1 MAQWIPVPR
10 PSYSQARENL
20 VRSLPPNLIC
30 SLSCGGK
37 LCRYEGPDN
46 WSLQQQAIRGLY
58 SEWVTGDIVAMA
70 RPSTTLIK
78 KYNIIEQFTELN
90 IKSIINM
97 QVQGEHAQCGPP
109 LERESGFSYVP
120 QVFMEKGIYFFNFGM
135 PDFGVSSLIRIL
147 DGVKVLTFALK
158 EGKVAVHCHAGL
170 GRTGVL
176 LACYLIFAT
185 RVSPSEA
192 VHFVR
197 IKRPSSIQT
206 QPQIDLV
213 FDFARFLAPHLIMY
227 ANVDAKTYPFTLEQY
242 LIRQKHLLH
251 GYEARNLKHIPK
263 IVDFTCKRLI
273 MIALNKADSKAMQS
287 EVERESFM
295 HNLTHL
301 IRQTLVRQTFLH
313 ITTLLNDP
321 DNRLTPSV
329 SSAISWGEN
338 EGFRKRKME
347 VLQDKRSYSASDLSK
362 IVALEKNKALE
373 PMKLPPEE
381 SNQPNSPGLGCED
394 VNDSAVM
401 GCETLNKNSSGLGH
415 ENLNKDLNTSNLKTG
430 DAPTAVAE
438 DMSSD
443 SGGTEKIK
451 SEKKNKPAF
460 KRFTTTTEESK
471 KEQGSPGLGTESLSQ
486 AVAIAMAELEPIGND
501 LLKEIQHMQ
510 NDLNENEGAWA
521 MLATETNPKVIS
533 VLMWRW
539 LEQLKEPVLKSED
552 IGLLMSSKQD
562 TKTIWSL
569 HKYQGETICCILDCI
584 SQLPSLSPKME
595 EAIICRLIRALTQC
609 LEKEVKTFTGLI
621 ELFKAIIKEKRS
633 HNLFTKG
640 LVKTKHMLKMSAIMK
655 NKQNL
660 F

>member
-1 MAQWIPVPR
+1 MPLWLPVPR
-10 PSYSQARENL
+10 PTYSQARENL
-20 VRSLPPNLIC
+20 VKSLPPNLIC

-37 LCRYEGPDN
+37 LCRYEGPAN
-46 WSLQQQAIRGLY
+46 WSLQQQVIRGLY
-58 SEWVTGDIVAMA
+58 SEWVTDDIVAMA

-78 KYNIIEQFTELN
+78 EYNIIEQFTKLN

-97 QVQGEHAQCGPP
+97 QVQGEHAHCGPP
-109 LERESGFSYVP
+109 LEQESGFSYVP
-120 QVFMEKGIYFFNFGM
+120 QIFMENGIYFFNFGM

-176 LACYLIFAT
+176 VACYLIYAT

-192 VHFVR
+192 IHFVR

-273 MIALNKADSKAMQS
+273 MIALNKADCRALQT

-295 HNLTHL
+295 HDLTHL

-329 SSAISWGEN
+329 SSATSWGEK
-338 EGFRKRKME
+338 EGFKKRKRE
-347 VLQDKRSYSASDLSK
+347 VLQNKRSYSESDLSK
-362 IVALEKNKALE
+362 IVVLEKNKDLE
-373 PMKLPPEE
+373 RMKLPPEE
-381 SNQPNSPGLGCED
+381 SNQPNSPGMGCED

-401 GCETLNKNSSGLGH
+401 GCETLYKDSPGLGH
-415 ENLNKDLNTSNLKTG
+415 ENLNEDLNTSNLKTG
-430 DAPTAVAE
+430 DCPTAVAE

-443 SGGTEKIK
+443 LGGT
-451 SEKKNKPAF
+451 
-460 KRFTTTTEESK
+460 K
-471 KEQGSPGLGTESLSQ
+471 KEQGSPGLGTVSLSQ

-501 LLKEIQHMQ
+501 LLKEIQQWQ
-510 NDLNENEGAWA
+510 NDLNENEGAWG
-521 MLATETNPKVIS
+521 MLATETDPKVMS
-533 VLMWRW
+533 ALMWRW
-539 LEQLKEPVLKSED
+539 LEQL
-552 IGLLMSSKQD
+552 
-562 TKTIWSL
+562 
-569 HKYQGETICCILDCI
+569 KYQGETICCILDCI
-584 SQLPSLSPKME
+584 SQLTSLSPKME

-609 LEKEVKTFTGLI
+609 SEEEVKTFTGLL
-621 ELFKAIIKEKRS
+621 ELFKTIIKEKRT

-640 LVKTKHMLKMSAIMK
+640 LVKTKHMLKMSSIMK
-655 NKQNL
+655 NKQKL

>member
-1 MAQWIPVPR
+1 MPLWLPVPS

-20 VRSLPPNLIC
+20 VKSLPPNLIC

-37 LCRYEGPDN
+37 LCRYEGPAN

-58 SEWVTGDIVAMA
+58 SEWVTDDIVAMA

-78 KYNIIEQFTELN
+78 EYNIIEQFTKLN

-97 QVQGEHAQCGPP
+97 QVQGEHAHCGPP
-109 LERESGFSYVP
+109 LEQESGFSYVP
-120 QVFMEKGIYFFNFGM
+120 QIFMENGIYFFNFGM

-176 LACYLIFAT
+176 VACYLIYAT

-192 VHFVR
+192 IHFVR

-273 MIALNKADSKAMQS
+273 MIALNKADCRALQT

-295 HNLTHL
+295 HDLTHL

-329 SSAISWGEN
+329 SSATSWGEK
-338 EGFRKRKME
+338 EGFKKRKRE
-347 VLQDKRSYSASDLSK
+347 VLQNKRSYSESDLSK
-362 IVALEKNKALE
+362 ISVLEKN
-373 PMKLPPEE
+373 
-381 SNQPNSPGLGCED
+381 
-394 VNDSAVM
+394 
-401 GCETLNKNSSGLGH
+401 
-415 ENLNKDLNTSNLKTG
+415 
-430 DAPTAVAE
+430 
-438 DMSSD
+438 
-443 SGGTEKIK
+443 
-451 SEKKNKPAF
+451 
-460 KRFTTTTEESK
+460 
-471 KEQGSPGLGTESLSQ
+471 KEQGSPGLGTVSLSQ

-501 LLKEIQHMQ
+501 LLKEIQQ
-510 NDLNENEGAWA
+510 W
-521 MLATETNPKVIS
+521 
-533 VLMWRW
+533 
-539 LEQLKEPVLKSED
+539 Q
-552 IGLLMSSKQD
+552 
-562 TKTIWSL
+562 
-569 HKYQGETICCILDCI
+569 YQGETICCILDCI
-584 SQLPSLSPKME
+584 SQLTSLSPKME

-609 LEKEVKTFTGLI
+609 PEEEVKTFTGLL
-621 ELFKAIIKEKRS
+621 ELFKTIIQEKRT

-640 LVKTKHMLKMSAIMK
+640 LVKTKHMLKMSSVMK
-655 NKQNL
+655 NKQKL